1 MDHITWLNIIY
12 LTIIAVLAFW
22 NGMLRTRIKDYEE
35 AAETRR
41 LAKVEEYRREA
52 EFSNKGPETLR
63 TWLDL
68 ECDAWLVLPRV
79 MMQNMPY
86 RWQADMARLLEQFDQ
101 EFPGSPMSKLDFHVT
116 AKHKGKFT
124 SLPEALTNYKQ
135 PKTHVLQTWRQ
146 SWKP

>member
-22 NGMLRTRIKDYEE
+22 NGTLRTRINDHENADE
-35 AAETRR
+35 I
-41 LAKVEEYRREA
+41 RREA
-52 EFSNKGPETLR
+52 NYEELQRKFEFHRAGPKELSR
-63 TWLDL
+63 WFGSSKSS
-68 ECDAWLVLPRV
+68 WLVLPRV
-79 MMQNMPY
+79 LMQDMPD
-86 RWQADMARLLEQFDQ
+86 RWQADMVRLLNQIDA

-124 SLPEALTNYKQ
+124 SLPEALTNYKE